1 MDYTEAI
8 KLLEKSGEKF
18 EFPVKWGIDLQSE
31 HERYLTEKV
40 IHGPVAVVNY
50 PKDIK
55 AFRAVASAAGY
66 DFRLLD
72 EVMRINDDQ
81 CRRFIAK
88 VRNALWILKGK
99 RLAVLGLAFK
109 GGTDDIR
116 QSQAIVIIQMLLKE
130 GCSIA
135 AYDPAAIEKTKS
147 SRIFSAEAVTFATDP
162 YQAARDADAVLVL
175 TDWEE
180 FGALDIA
187 RLRSALKYPIM
198 VDGRNLFKPE
208 ALAAAGFT
216 YVSVGRA
223 EVSGKQSLSMA
234 TPAD

>member
-1 MDYTEAI
+1 M
-8 KLLEKSGEKF
+8 
-18 EFPVKWGIDLQSE
+18 
-31 HERYLTEKV
+31 
-40 IHGPVAVVNY
+40 
-50 PKDIK
+50 
-55 AFRAVASAAGY
+55 
-66 DFRLLD
+66 
-72 EVMRINDDQ
+72 
-81 CRRFIAK
+81 
-88 VRNALWILKGK
+88 KGK

-147 SRIFSAEAVTFATDP
+147 SHLFSAEAVTFANDP

-180 FGALDIA
+180 FAGLDIA